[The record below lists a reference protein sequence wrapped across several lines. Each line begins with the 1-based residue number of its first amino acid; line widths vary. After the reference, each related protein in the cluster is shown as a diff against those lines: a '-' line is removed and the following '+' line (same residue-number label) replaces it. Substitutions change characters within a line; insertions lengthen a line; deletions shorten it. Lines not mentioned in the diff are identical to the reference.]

1 MENIEEDPIYCS
13 LNLIRVYWY
22 LKEEVISSKI
32 EAGYWGLKNL
42 PKELGSTVR
51 KVIESYV
58 GEKTADFFNREELT
72 SLRNYISKRVQ
83 ELLN

>member
-1 MENIEEDPIYCS
+1 MKNIEKDPIYCS

-32 EAGYWGLKNL
+32 EAGNWGLTNL

-51 KVIESYV
+51 KIIESYV
-58 GEKTADFFNREELT
+58 GENTTDLFNKEELIF
-72 SLRNYISKRVQ
+72 LRNYISDRVQ